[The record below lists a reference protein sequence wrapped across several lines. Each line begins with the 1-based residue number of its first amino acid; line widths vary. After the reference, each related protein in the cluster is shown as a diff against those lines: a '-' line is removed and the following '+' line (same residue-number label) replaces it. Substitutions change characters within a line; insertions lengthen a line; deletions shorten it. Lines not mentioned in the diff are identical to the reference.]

1 MSIIIYHNPH
11 WSKSR
16 ESLKILNNL
25 SLDFKIIEYLKE
37 PLTEDEL
44 KSLSKKLKLPPKNFI
59 RRKDTLFK
67 KLDLSSFIDNEKVLF
82 KYMSENPRLI
92 ERPIIV
98 RGDKAIL
105 GRPIENVKTF
115 FWLINN
121 ILI

>member
-59 RRKDTLFK
+59 RKKDTLFK
-67 KLDLSSFIDNEKVLF
+67 ELDLAAFIDNEKVLF

-115 FWLINN
+115 FWLIK
-121 ILI
+121 